1 MKQEKSPYGF
11 DNSLAK
17 AARKRREREQE
28 RRRAQ
33 PSGRDQALIEQA
45 TRDPYTWVTEHTQ
58 TYNQHWFE
66 EKRPSPYEPF
76 PSRKNRPDLEAI
88 FALLASEER
97 ILWLEKS
104 RDMMESWCCVAYLTL
119 NAMTVPER
127 GVLFQCQKEE
137 KARQLVKY
145 ARCLYS
151 RQPQWLKDAFPLAKP
166 LHSQPDLGL
175 YFADGGYVAGIP
187 GGADQMRSYHPW
199 GVLNDESSFQP
210 EAGECFN
217 EYLSAVKGKIL
228 FNSSAGPGWYA
239 DARRDIVV
247 SYE

>member
-1 MKQEKSPYGF
+1 M
-11 DNSLAK
+11 AK

-28 RRRAQ
+28 RRQAQ
-33 PSGRDQALIEQA
+33 PNERDQALIEQA
-45 TRDPYTWVTEHTQ
+45 TRDPYTWVTEHTK

-76 PSRKNRPDLEAI
+76 PCRKNRPDLEAI

-127 GVLFQCQKEE
+127 GVLFQCKKEE

-151 RQPQWLKDAFPLAKP
+151 RQPQWLKDAFPLAKA
-166 LHSQPDLGL
+166 LHSQTDLGL
-175 YFADGGYVAGIP
+175 YFADGGYVVGIP
-187 GGADQMRSYHPW
+187 GGADQIQSNLTW

-247 SYE
+247 THE